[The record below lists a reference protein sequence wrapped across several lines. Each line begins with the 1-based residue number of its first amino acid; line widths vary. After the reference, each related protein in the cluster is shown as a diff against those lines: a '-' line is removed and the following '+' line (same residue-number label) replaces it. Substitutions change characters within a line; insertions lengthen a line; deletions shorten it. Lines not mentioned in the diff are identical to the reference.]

1 MSERIQKILREWGIA
16 SRREAETMITDGRVK
31 VNRVISQ
38 LGDKADVAKDII
50 QVDGKILS
58 NDYRPRLVYLLLN
71 KPKGYI
77 STCNDPEGRKTV
89 MDLLPPRLK
98 SGKGIHPV
106 GRLDRNSTGALLLT
120 NDGSLT
126 VSLTHPRYDLPK
138 TYLVTLEG
146 NIPNKIVQ
154 QWAEGFMWEGKQTL
168 PTEIIINKRSGNQT
182 QMEIILREGRNRQI
196 RRIAELFGYPV
207 VTLHRKAIDTIK
219 ISSLSSGKCRNL
231 TTSEIYNLKKN
242 IKAIS
247 RNEII

>member
-16 SRREAETMITDGRVK
+16 SRREAETMITEGRVK
-31 VNRVISQ
+31 VNGVITQ
-38 LGDKADVAKDII
+38 LGDKANAVQDKIE
-50 QVDGKILS
+50 VDGKILS
-58 NDYRPRLVYLLLN
+58 NDYRPRLIYFLLN

-77 STCNDPEGRKTV
+77 STCEDPQGRKTV
-89 MDLLPPRLK
+89 MDLLPPHLK

-126 VSLTHPRYDLPK
+126 VKLTHPRYDLPK

-146 NIPNKIVQ
+146 NIPNKIIQ

-168 PTEIIINKRSGNQT
+168 PAEITINKRSGNQT
-182 QMEIILREGRNRQI
+182 QMEIILREGRYRQI

-207 VTLHRKAIDTIK
+207 VSLHRKAIGTIK
-219 ISSLSSGKCRNL
+219 IASLSSGKYRTL
-231 TTSEIYNLKKN
+231 TIPEMYNLKKTIREMSKN
-242 IKAIS
+242 
-247 RNEII
+247 

>member
-1 MSERIQKILREWGIA
+1 MSERVQKILREWGVA
-16 SRREAETMITDGRVK
+16 SRREAETMILQGRVK
-31 VNRVISQ
+31 VNGVNTQ
-38 LGDKADVAKDII
+38 LGDKANAVKDTIE
-50 QVDGKILS
+50 VDGKILS

-77 STCNDPEGRKTV
+77 STCDDPQGRKTV
-89 MDLLPPRLK
+89 MDLLPSHLK

-146 NIPNKIVQ
+146 NIPNKIIQ
-154 QWAEGFMWEGKQTL
+154 QWTEGFMWEGKQTL
-168 PTEIIINKRSGNQT
+168 PTEIAINKRSGNQT

-207 VTLHRKAIDTIK
+207 VSLHRKAIGTIK
-219 ISSLSSGKCRNL
+219 IASLSSGKYRNL
-231 TTSEIYNLKKN
+231 RIPEIYDLKRTIKEMSKN
-242 IKAIS
+242 
-247 RNEII
+247 

>member
-16 SRREAETMITDGRVK
+16 SRREAEAMIIQGRVK
-31 VNRVISQ
+31 VNGIMTQ
-38 LGDKADVAKDII
+38 LGDKADAMKDKIE
-50 QVDGKILS
+50 VDGKILS
-58 NDYRPRLVYLLLN
+58 NNFRPRLVYLLLN

-77 STCNDPEGRKTV
+77 STCDDPQGRKTV
-89 MDLLPPRLK
+89 MDLLPSHLK
-98 SGKGIHPV
+98 LGKGIHPV

-154 QWAEGFMWEGKQTL
+154 QWEEGFMWEGKQTL
-168 PTEIIINKRSGNQT
+168 PTEITINKRSNNQT
-182 QMEIILREGRNRQI
+182 QMEIVLREGRNRQI

-207 VTLHRKAIDTIK
+207 VSLHRKAIGTIK
-219 ISSLSSGKCRNL
+219 IASLSSGNHRNL
-231 TTSEIYNLKKN
+231 TIQEIADLKKE
-242 IKAIS
+242 IKAMS
-247 RNEII
+247 RN